1 VSPYWAPKLVKIA
14 QLGAHIFYRW
24 PGKWGMPGA
33 FSGRYSGVE
42 AIPTIL
48 ARSAVMRQHEGNDR
62 QGLIQASSANPLE
75 AVQDRRADNDIGGRL
90 DPSLGWELAIPEPE
104 ETSRASRM
112 MARQQGG
119 EFDVAIKE
127 SGE

>member
-1 VSPYWAPKLVKIA
+1 MSPYWAPKLVKIT

-24 PGKWGMPGA
+24 PGKWGTPGA
-33 FSGRYSGVE
+33 FSGRYSGLE
-42 AIPTIL
+42 AIPAIL
-48 ARSAVMRQHEGNDR
+48 PRSAIVRSRDGADG
-62 QGLIQASSANPLE
+62 QGLIQASAGGTLD
-75 AVQDRRADNDIGGRL
+75 AVQERRADNDAGGRL

-119 EFDVAIKE
+119 EFDVATKE
-127 SGE
+127 SGS